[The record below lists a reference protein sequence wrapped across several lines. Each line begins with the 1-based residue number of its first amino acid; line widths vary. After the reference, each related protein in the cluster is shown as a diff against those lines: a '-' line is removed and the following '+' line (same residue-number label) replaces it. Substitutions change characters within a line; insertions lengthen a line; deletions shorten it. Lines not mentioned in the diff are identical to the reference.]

1 MTRKRIIALLVVGLL
16 SLASVAAAATDVFVR
31 IGTSSVGGGFYLI
44 GNTIAQ
50 LGTEKL
56 KEEINFTAVTGGSI
70 KNCINL
76 GNKEIELGMVQSS
89 TVNDAWNGTGTFE
102 KPIKTLRYV
111 TAIYP
116 MPAHILVNLDAG
128 IKSIADF
135 KGKRVDYGS
144 VGQGIEINTR
154 ELMSVYG
161 LKDEDVRI
169 ERFGRSEVAEA
180 LKVRDSEAHIW
191 TTNAPNAQVTD
202 MIRSG
207 KVGLIGIE
215 PEKIKEIIE
224 KFPYYAPAVIPAG
237 VYEGYDKDIPV
248 IAAIGSLL
256 TYEDMPEDVIYKI
269 TKMLFENTQF
279 LKERLNY
286 FNDFTLEN
294 ALAGQ
299 SVPVHPGARKYYVEA
314 GLIKE

>member
-1 MTRKRIIALLVVGLL
+1 MKKIILAVLVLVC
-16 SLASVAAAATDVFVR
+16 VAAAPAFAADDVFVR

-50 LGTEKL
+50 LGTEVEKS
-56 KEEINFTAVTGGSI
+56 INFTAVTGGSI

-76 GNKEIELGMVQSS
+76 GNKEVELGMVQSS
-89 TVNDAWNGTGTFE
+89 TVNDAWNGTGSFKE
-102 KPIKTLRYV
+102 PIKSLRYV

-128 IKSIADF
+128 IKSIGDF

-144 VGQGIEINTR
+144 VGQGIEVNVR
-154 ELMSVYG
+154 EMMSVFG

-169 ERFGRSEVAEA
+169 ERYGRSEVAEA
-180 LKVRDSEAHIW
+180 LKVGDSQAHIW

-215 PEKIKEIIE
+215 PEKIQEIVS
-224 KFPYYAPAVIPAG
+224 KFPHYAPVVIPAG
-237 VYEGYDKDIPV
+237 VYEGYDKDLPV
-248 IAAIGSLL
+248 VGAVGSLL
-256 TYEDMPEDVIYKI
+256 TYEDMPEEVIYKI
-269 TKMLFENTQF
+269 TKMIHTNTKF
-279 LKERLNY
+279 LQERLNY
-286 FNDFTLEN
+286 FNNLNLQF
-294 ALAGQ
+294 ALAGMA
-299 SVPVHPGARKYYVEA
+299 VPLHPGARRYYEEA
-314 GLIKE
+314 GLLTK